1 MSEEKKPIDLGSL
14 DLGIEKQPAKPKR
27 KPAYKET
34 GHKEHLTAARKAK
47 TKGEHKAR
55 EAKKVQSVQNK
66 MNKTPGTGEG
76 DGEPLKHLA
85 ESPNVLIS
93 DKDAAIRR
101 LQEIAASSHEQS
113 AIRACKELIDH
124 FDNQQDPTDRIDPA
138 AVCSYI
144 SRAQLYG
151 EDPAKVLLQQHG
163 LYKVAKALALSLGL
177 DQVKLVLGDETG
189 DYSNLA
195 Q

>member
-1 MSEEKKPIDLGSL
+1 MSNEEKKPFDLGNL
-14 DLGIEKQPAKPKR
+14 DLGMGKQPAKK
-27 KPAYKET
+27 KQPAYKET
-34 GHKEHLTAARKAK
+34 GHKKHVSAAKKAK
-47 TKGEHKAR
+47 AKGERDKR
-55 EAKKVQSVQNK
+55 ESIKHTSRNVK
-66 MNKTPGTGEG
+66 KTPAGCEEVEQPLIPPTEDGKRDAKTMEGRLAILYRIAEG
-76 DGEPLKHLA
+76 DHG
-85 ESPNVLIS
+85 
-93 DKDAAIRR
+93 
-101 LQEIAASSHEQS
+101 QE
-113 AIRACKELIDH
+113 AIRAIEKLNKLEMDA
-124 FDNQQDPTDRIDPA
+124 QDPTDRIDPA

-177 DQVKLVLGDETG
+177 DQVKLVSGDESG